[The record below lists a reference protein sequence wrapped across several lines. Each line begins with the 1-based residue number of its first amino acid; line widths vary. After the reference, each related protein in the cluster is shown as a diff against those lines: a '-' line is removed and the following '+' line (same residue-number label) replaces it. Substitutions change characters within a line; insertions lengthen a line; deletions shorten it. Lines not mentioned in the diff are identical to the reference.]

1 MPDASPKTS
10 IQLQPDAKLGIV
22 IHSYWKRWHGKHS
35 SIHYPPFRD
44 ALDVLDHVQT
54 LGVAGLQTLVH
65 DWTPEFAVKVRSTIE
80 SYGLYLEGS
89 LSLPTDSADVGRF
102 ERDLRNAREAGAT
115 VFRCAMGGRRYEL
128 YHHASEFKR
137 YKEQSWQSMQLAE
150 PIARRLDVR
159 IGIENHKDFQ
169 AAELA
174 EMLLKLG
181 SPHIGSCI
189 DTGNSIAL
197 LEDPLEVVKTLA
209 PFVVTTHIKD
219 MAVQEYA
226 DGFLLSEVPLGQ
238 GRLDLPQ
245 MQEICKKVN
254 PSVTW
259 NLEMI
264 TRDPL
269 EIPCLTQGYWA
280 TFPDRP
286 ATDLARTLAWVRA
299 GIAPSLPHV
308 NDKTTEDTLAFE
320 EANIV
325 ACMKAWGSLKKTD
338 PSTEAEQ

>member
-1 MPDASPKTS
+1 MAADTTITPTPTAARS
-10 IQLQPDAKLGIV
+10 KLGIV
-22 IHSYWKRWHGKHS
+22 IHSYGKRWHGKYS
-35 SIHYPPFRD
+35 SVNYPPFLN
-44 ALDVLDHVQT
+44 ALDVLDHVQS

-65 DWTPEFAVKVRSTIE
+65 DWTPEFAAKVRATIE
-80 SYGLYLEGS
+80 GYGLYLEGS
-89 LSLPTDSADVGRF
+89 LSLPNDSADLGRF

-115 VFRCAMGGRRYEL
+115 VFRSAMGGRRYEVFR
-128 YHHASEFKR
+128 HISEFQR
-137 YKEQSWQSMQLAE
+137 YKETAWRSMQLAE

-174 EMLLKLG
+174 EMLLKLS

-197 LEDPLEVVKTLA
+197 LEDPTEVVKTLA

-219 MAVQEYA
+219 MAVQEYS

-238 GRLDLPQ
+238 GRLNIAQ
-245 MQEICKKVN
+245 MQEICTKFN

-286 ATDLARTLAWVRA
+286 ATDLARMLAWVRS
-299 GIAPSLPHV
+299 GIAPALPQV
-308 NDKTTEDTLAFE
+308 KTKSTEATLAFE

-325 ACMKAWGSLKKTD
+325 ACMKAWGSHKSTD
-338 PSTEAEQ
+338 SATEAEQ